1 MKYFR
6 KLEGERLFLSP
17 ISMDDLEQ
25 YTAWMNDLSMTINLG
40 NASAPISLASE
51 KEYLEK
57 LAREGHNYAIILKSS
72 EMLIG
77 NCSLFNINPVNR
89 TAEVGIF
96 IGDEKHRGQ
105 GYGTEAL
112 ELLLVYGFKILN
124 LNNIMLKVFSFN
136 QRAIKSYEKAGFRV
150 FGRRSQAY
158 FVNGKY
164 YDEVMMEALA
174 QDFSSNL
181 LDDVLPEKP

>member
-25 YTAWMNDLSMTINLG
+25 YTAWMNDLSTTIQLG
-40 NASAPISLASE
+40 NASAHVSLAGE

-57 LAREGHNYAIILKSS
+57 HIKEGHNYAIILKSS
-72 EMLIG
+72 EVLIG
-77 NCSLFNINPVNR
+77 NCSLFDINPVHR

-105 GYGTEAL
+105 GYGAEAL
-112 ELLLVYGFKILN
+112 ELLLAYGFKILN
-124 LNNIMLKVFSFN
+124 LNNIMLKVFAFN
-136 QRAIKSYEKAGFRV
+136 QRAIRSYEKVGFRI

-158 FVNGKY
+158 YLNGKY
-164 YDEVMMEALA
+164 YDVIMMEALA
-174 QDFSSNL
+174 QDFTSSL
-181 LDDVLPEKP
+181 LDDVMPRES

>member
-25 YTAWMNDLSMTINLG
+25 YTAWMNDLSTTVQLG
-40 NASAPISLASE
+40 NASTHVSLASE

-57 LAREGHNYAIILKSS
+57 LIREGHNYAIILKSS

-77 NCSLFNINPVNR
+77 NCSLFNINPVHR

-105 GYGTEAL
+105 GYGAEAL
-112 ELLLVYGFKILN
+112 ELLLAYGFKILN
-124 LNNIMLKVFSFN
+124 LNNIMLKVFAFN
-136 QRAIKSYEKAGFRV
+136 QRAIRSYEKVGFRI

-158 FVNGKY
+158 YLNGKY
-164 YDEVMMEALA
+164 YDVIMMEALA
-174 QDFSSNL
+174 QDFKSSL
-181 LDDVLPEKP
+181 LDDVMPRES